1 VLRRIQVQ
9 TDDVGG
15 FRFEI
20 RIVAGQVTLDPMRF
34 QARFFPHPVHHVLA
48 DAQRCGKLA
57 ATPVG
62 GTVLWLFACRG
73 ENPSSQSG
81 SQHECRLSG
90 MIGIQTVDPRS
101 KETLLP
107 AAYRRCRSSQP
118 LLDRAER
125 HTFGQHEN
133 QPGTE
138 DISCRKRTRLGDAA
152 EFKLLGFT
160 EYHGI
165 IGHTCLDADRAS
177 NVYSATSH

>member
-1 VLRRIQVQ
+1 LA
-9 TDDVGG
+9 
-15 FRFEI
+15 F
-20 RIVAGQVTLDPMRF
+20 AG
-34 QARFFPHPVHHVLA
+34 
-48 DAQRCGKLA
+48 
-57 ATPVG
+57 
-62 GTVLWLFACRG
+62 RG

-81 SQHECRLSG
+81 SQHGCRLSG
-90 MIGIQTVDPRS
+90 LIGIQTVDPRS

-107 AAYRRCRSSQP
+107 AAYRLCRSSQP

-177 NVYSATSH
+177 NVYSATSHYDCTSALHLNFVNCCALSLGNQNPRAAVIWIRLARK